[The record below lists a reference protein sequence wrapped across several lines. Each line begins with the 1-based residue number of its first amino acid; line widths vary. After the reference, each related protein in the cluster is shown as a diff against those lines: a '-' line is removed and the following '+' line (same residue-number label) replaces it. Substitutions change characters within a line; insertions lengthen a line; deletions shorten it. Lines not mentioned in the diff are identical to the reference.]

1 MVRMLL
7 DKKKLE
13 KSELERRR
21 GPFVAAQE
29 ANHLKQL
36 KIRQVLRQGS
46 VIFRETVRTLFPEVS
61 TVSIKIKLAP
71 LIVFIPFVILSS

>member
-1 MVRMLL
+1 MEQRWQETRRSHMVRMLL

-13 KSELERRR
+13 KSKLEISR

-29 ANHLKQL
+29 ANHLKKL

-61 TVSIKIKLAP
+61 KVSGI
-71 LIVFIPFVILSS
+71 